1 MLKEKLNFIKMVFP
15 NVEKIIPFV
24 TEDNLEKLFGQAQQK
39 VGYELRRRSLNEKN
53 LLGSANRICTN
64 DFRTRSTNHRTNAY
78 VGSNRLSNSRHV
90 VDDDL

>member
-39 VGYELRRRSLNEKN
+39 VGYELRRRSLNEKIYWV
-53 LLGSANRICTN
+53 LRTAFVLTIFALGVLITEQM
-64 DFRTRSTNHRTNAY
+64 
-78 VGSNRLSNSRHV
+78 LM
-90 VDDDL
+90 